1 MMVYYLDSSAWVKR
15 YFEERGS
22 DWVDGLFEEGHLLS
36 CSTLGL
42 IEVTATAARKCA
54 AGAIEAAGFAETK
67 DWLLD
72 EWGSFLW
79 VGLMPVVV
87 ERSLKIA
94 GAFALRGSDSVHLAS
109 ALQLRDDLAIDA
121 GEFALVTSD
130 QELKSAAMK
139 AGLAVVDP
147 QEQGATTAHPTV

>member
-15 YFEERGS
+15 YFNELGS
-22 DWVDGLFEEGHLLS
+22 DWVDGLFEGDPLLS

-42 IEVTATAARKCA
+42 IEVAATAARKCA
-54 AGAIEAAGFAETK
+54 AGAIDAAGFTDTK

-79 VGLMPVVV
+79 VGLMPEVV

-109 ALQLRDDLAIDA
+109 ALQLRDDLGIAA
-121 GEFALVTSD
+121 NEFTFVTSD
-130 QELKSAAMK
+130 LELKSSALK
-139 AGLAVVDP
+139 AGLAVLDP
-147 QEQGATTAHPTV
+147 QEQGEMSAGPTT

>member
-1 MMVYYLDSSAWVKR
+1 MMLHYLDSSAWVKR
-15 YFEERGS
+15 YFEEGGS
-22 DWVDGLFEEGHLLS
+22 DWIDGPFEEDHLLS

-42 IEVTATAARKCA
+42 IEVRATAARKCA
-54 AGAIEAAGFAETK
+54 AGAIDAAGFAETK
-67 DWLLD
+67 RWLLD
-72 EWGSFLW
+72 EWGGFLW
-79 VGLMPVVV
+79 VGLAPEVV
-87 ERSLKIA
+87 ERSLA
-94 GAFALRGSDSVHLAS
+94 VASAFALRGSDSVHLAS

-147 QEQGATTAHPTV
+147 QEQA